1 MREPFEL
8 SIDNPVLMSAKASL
22 DSCLRT
28 MVSKAVS
35 TGSFEGSVTLK
46 ISMEIVEKLIE
57 QTGEWVRE
65 PVIKFKAGWSVPIKN
80 SAEGKQMDICDGQLV
95 RNPEGNWCLIN
106 NQVSMD
112 ELMGGEDG

>member
-22 DSCLRT
+22 DTCLRT

-46 ISMEIVEKLIE
+46 ISMEIEEKLIE

-65 PVIKFKAGWSVPIKN
+65 PVIKFKAGWSVPIKEN
-80 SAEGKQMDICDGQLV
+80 EEGKLPAGHQLV
-95 RNPEGNWCLIN
+95 RNPDGEWCLIN
-106 NQVSMD
+106 NQISMD
-112 ELMGGEDG
+112 EMIGGEDG

>member
-22 DSCLRT
+22 DSCLRK

-35 TGSFEGSVTLK
+35 TGRFEGSVTLK
-46 ISMEIVEKLIE
+46 ISMEIEEKLIE

-65 PVIKFKAGWSVPIKN
+65 PVIKFKAGWSVQIKEN
-80 SAEGKQMDICDGQLV
+80 EEGKLPAGNQLV
-95 RNPEGNWCLIN
+95 RNPDGEWCLIS
-106 NQVSMD
+106 NQVRIE
-112 ELMGGEDG
+112 ELMGGET

>member
-65 PVIKFKAGWSVPIKN
+65 PVIKFKAGWSVPIKEN
-80 SAEGKQMDICDGQLV
+80 EEGKLPAGNQLV
-95 RNPEGNWCLIN
+95 RNPEGEWCLIS
-106 NQVSMD
+106 NQVSMA

>member
-22 DSCLRT
+22 DSCLKM
-28 MVSKAVS
+28 MVGKAVS

-46 ISMEIVEKLIE
+46 ISMEIEEKLLD

-65 PVIKFKAGWSVPIKN
+65 PVIKFKAGWSVPIKEN
-80 SAEGKQMDICDGQLV
+80 EEGKLPAGHQLV
-95 RNPEGNWCLIN
+95 RNPEGEWCLIS
-106 NQVSMD
+106 NQVSIE

>member
-22 DSCLRT
+22 DTCLRA

-35 TGSFEGSVTLK
+35 TGSMEGKASLT
-46 ISMEIVEKLIE
+46 ISMEIEDGVIE
-57 QTGEWVRE
+57 ETGEVVRQ
-65 PVIKFKAGWSVPIKN
+65 PVIKFKAGWSVPIKEN
-80 SAEGKQMDICDGQLV
+80 EEGKLPAGNQLV
-95 RNPEGNWCLIN
+95 RNPDGEWCLISN
-106 NQVSMD
+106 KVSME

>member
-22 DSCLRT
+22 DSCLKM

-35 TGSFEGSVTLK
+35 TGSMEGTATLK
-46 ISMEIVEKLIE
+46 ISMEILDVLNEETKEWEKK
-57 QTGEWVRE
+57 
-65 PVIKFKAGWSVPIKN
+65 PSIKFKVGWSVPIKN
-80 SAEGKQMDICDGQLV
+80 SAEGKLMDICDGQLV

-112 ELMGGEDG
+112 ELMGGDP